1 MALSILGYRT
11 YVSEATVVTRNSIDP
26 VNNSSGESVNSGLTT
41 LKVKSNNKTN
51 HLLSLTF

>member
-41 LKVKSNNKTN
+41 LKVKANNKTN
-51 HLLSLTF
+51 HFSLNF